1 MNLIPDQP
9 PTLLYNL
16 PRALDLQREPQ
27 NKSRSAPA
35 SFFNS
40 TFFFQDNAAL
50 EWQLFLTIQEPGTI
64 ILTVLY
70 SISFL
75 VGFFGNVMSLKVLLG
90 QHGSMRLSG
99 ASATRCLLI
108 NLAVCDLAVVCVC
121 MPVTLGHR
129 IYTPWVYGN
138 FLCRA
143 VPFTQAVSVSASV
156 LSITVISIS
165 RYYAVHSPLQSR
177 AYFTRR
183 RILASVTIVWLVSS
197 VICMPVAIVTRRDE
211 VALIEGLA
219 IVLPVCGEVWPQPRL
234 RQAYN
239 VLLFSALYC
248 LPVGFNLTL
257 AFLTCRRLRST
268 GSEGRFTE
276 LDPRSQALHETRLRG
291 RRQIARMVAAL
302 VLLFAL
308 SWLPMYVTDI
318 WLDRELR
325 HPPDWLLQTRPFA
338 QWLGLTNSSLN
349 PFCYCFIGDLH
360 RSAKAL
366 RLRLCGPSPASAL
379 ALASLPKIF
388 NLQNQDKSQ
397 AGAANNSTN
406 SCGEDV
412 GNLNLSMWWTQ
423 SRTCESVSLPYHLG
437 MTEAITL
444 DT

>member
-1 MNLIPDQP
+1 MKKTEERRGDQP
-9 PTLLYNL
+9 PTQLYDL

-129 IYTPWVYGN
+129 IYTPWVYGD

-183 RILASVTIVWLVSS
+183 RILASVTVVWLVSS

-219 IVLPVCGEVWPQPRL
+219 IVLPVCGEVWPEPRL

-276 LDPRSQALHETRLRG
+276 LDPHFNFLGKKLINPTL
-291 RRQIARMVAAL
+291 L
-302 VLLFAL
+302 NLLFIKEY
-308 SWLPMYVTDI
+308 WKNV
-318 WLDRELR
+318 
-325 HPPDWLLQTRPFA
+325 
-338 QWLGLTNSSLN
+338 
-349 PFCYCFIGDLH
+349 
-360 RSAKAL
+360 
-366 RLRLCGPSPASAL
+366 
-379 ALASLPKIF
+379 
-388 NLQNQDKSQ
+388 SQ
-397 AGAANNSTN
+397 FP
-406 SCGEDV
+406 
-412 GNLNLSMWWTQ
+412 Q
-423 SRTCESVSLPYHLG
+423 KY
-437 MTEAITL
+437 
-444 DT
+444 